1 MTFLASPVSSSSTP
15 LTVWTTTF
23 TLWMAATLSLARW
36 WLLATT
42 PAKKSTNPILRA
54 KVTRSMEGTLLC
66 LMVIRVHPRR
76 IWHTRDEQVKGNE
89 QTWLAVSTC
98 LLDWRKMSFKKTTQK
113 GNRWLT
119 CSLDNCRR
127 KNVSCPR
134 CCWSPHSAERVLSSD
149 CYHNKHCAHI
159 SAYTLHL
166 PYQPRVT
173 WPMGSEIL
181 RSRRSLAVVA
191 GMKKT
196 NDHAEPTKVER

>member
-54 KVTRSMEGTLLC
+54 KVTKKYGGDIVVFDGYKGT
-66 LMVIRVHPRR
+66 
-76 IWHTRDEQVKGNE
+76 
-89 QTWLAVSTC
+89 STK
-98 LLDWRKMSFKKTTQK
+98 DMTHQRWASKRKWANMSFMKTTQK
-113 GNRWLT
+113 GTRWLT
-119 CSLDNCRR
+119 CSLANCRR

-149 CYHNKHCAHI
+149 CYHNKHCVHI
-159 SAYTLHL
+159 CLYSSSTLPTSSHMTSGIWN
-166 PYQPRVT
+166 PSKSEVMGRCGGDEKNEWPRRT
-173 WPMGSEIL
+173 DK
-181 RSRRSLAVVA
+181 SRTV
-191 GMKKT
+191 KKR
-196 NDHAEPTKVER
+196 EESIR